1 MGLLGSII
9 AKGVT
14 TAATNSTYQ
23 ANNSPAPKSIA
34 T

>member
-1 MGLLGSII
+1 MDFNV
-9 AKGVT
+9 KHF
-14 TAATNSTYQ
+14 TNNVDYLYQ